1 MKAVNIR
8 VSGKVQGVS
17 FRESA
22 KQMADDLGLTGFV
35 RNEPNGSV
43 YIEAEGEEASIEKF
57 VAWCKEGPEHAKPD
71 AVTSSRQ
78 PLSDF
83 DGFKIERDR
92 R

>member
-8 VSGKVQGVS
+8 VSGKVQGVF

-22 KQMADDLGLTGFV
+22 KQMADELGLTGFV

-83 DGFKIERDR
+83 EGFRVEGR
-92 R
+92 